1 MALTLLAT
9 NNAESTLA
17 SAISATDTSL
27 IVSAGTGAEFPDAV
41 AGESYFKL
49 TLTDAATGSQVEIV
63 NVTAK
68 AGDIFTIE
76 RAQEGTLARAWAAND
91 MVANMMTAD
100 TLNVIADFAKQASDS
115 AEEAQ
120 GYALSASEFG
130 DNKSTFA
137 DTEAGLAATTSGQ
150 YFRVP
155 QGTGNVLSFRY
166 YKNNSGVAQEVAEY
180 PGQGSITNTIREFPT
195 LAAAQADADAGNIQV
210 GAICWVL
217 NTSDNT
223 LADEY
228 ANISG
233 TLTATG
239 RSIPSKSSINNHF
252 TEQPRSAVAL
262 DFVGSNGRRASL
274 CIAKS
279 GRFITTGDGVDVA
292 DTISNIGKTIKLE
305 TSSIKYSFK
314 ITDAS
319 GRVACGLGLDGHPI
333 IAGQRIE
340 TYIPQIAWSN
350 IPNSF
355 SKKIDTDTTQLVA
368 WGDSLTESTGGA
380 TAYPSQLATL
390 LGRTVLNRGRGGQ
403 DVTRIIARQGGAAIL
418 CSVAGNS
425 IPASGAVNVT
435 PDIQALT
442 TASNAPTLSGWL
454 ANIYGTLSLNQSTGQ
469 YSFTRSSSGATQACW
484 PGSAFVV
491 DTSLT
496 DYMLPI
502 FWCGRNNF
510 NYVVPDLTAMVQK
523 VFDYIQ
529 RGVSYL
535 KPANSKFIIMGVI
548 SGNNSF
554 EYVGTDNYNAKR
566 QLVSLL
572 QQKYPGNF
580 IDIDT
585 ILVNS
590 YNPSIPQDVTDFNN
604 GIVPSSLRNS
614 GDTQHLNTAGYAIVA
629 NECYKL
635 ITSRGW

>member
-1 MALTLLAT
+1 M
-9 NNAESTLA
+9 
-17 SAISATDTSL
+17 
-27 IVSAGTGAEFPDAV
+27 
-41 AGESYFKL
+41 
-49 TLTDAATGSQVEIV
+49 
-63 NVTAK
+63 
-68 AGDIFTIE
+68 
-76 RAQEGTLARAWAAND
+76 
-91 MVANMMTAD
+91 
-100 TLNVIADFAKQASDS
+100 
-115 AEEAQ
+115 
-120 GYALSASEFG
+120 
-130 DNKSTFA
+130 
-137 DTEAGLAATTSGQ
+137 
-150 YFRVP
+150 
-155 QGTGNVLSFRY
+155 
-166 YKNNSGVAQEVAEY
+166 
-180 PGQGSITNTIREFPT
+180 
-195 LAAAQADADAGNIQV
+195 
-210 GAICWVL
+210 
-217 NTSDNT
+217 
-223 LADEY
+223 
-228 ANISG
+228 
-233 TLTATG
+233 
-239 RSIPSKSSINNHF
+239 
-252 TEQPRSAVAL
+252 
-262 DFVGSNGRRASL
+262 
-274 CIAKS
+274 
-279 GRFITTGDGVDVA
+279 
-292 DTISNIGKTIKLE
+292 
-305 TSSIKYSFK
+305 
-314 ITDAS
+314 
-319 GRVACGLGLDGHPI
+319 GLDGHPI

-340 TYIPQIAWSN
+340 AYIPQIAWSN

-355 SKKIDTDTTQLVA
+355 SRKIDTDTTQLVA

-380 TAYPSQLATL
+380 TSYPSQLAIL

-403 DVTRIIARQGGAAIL
+403 DVTRIIARQGGATIL
-418 CSVAGNS
+418 CSVDGNS

-442 TASNAPTLSGWL
+442 TASTAPTLTGWL

-469 YSFTRSSSGATQACW
+469 YSFTRSTSGTTQSCW

-510 NYVVPDLTAMVQK
+510 NYVVPDLSAMVQK

-529 RGVSYL
+529 SGVNYL

-590 YNPSIPQDVTDFNN
+590 YNPSIPQDVIDFNN

>member
-137 DTEAGLAATTSGQ
+137 DTAAGLAATTSGQ

-155 QGTGNVLSFRY
+155 QGAGNVLAFRY

-195 LAAAQADADAGNIQV
+195 LEAAQADADAGNIQV

-217 NTSDNT
+217 NSSDNT

-239 RSIPSKSSINNHF
+239 RSIPSQSSINNHF

-305 TSSIKYSFK
+305 ASSIKYSFK

-340 TYIPQIAWSN
+340 AYIPQIAWSN

-380 TAYPSQLATL
+380 TSYPSQLATL

-403 DVTRIIARQGGAAIL
+403 DVTRIIARQGGAAIS
-418 CSVAGNS
+418 CSVDGNS

-442 TASNAPTLSGWL
+442 TASTAPTLSGWL

>member
-1 MALTLLAT
+1 MATTDTQQTAQFA
-9 NNAESTLA
+9 AEA
-17 SAISATDTSL
+17 AVSAAEAKQYLIEVQQGYQDISATTQEAKNAATAAEAAKAAAETAEQNSS
-27 IVSAGTGAEFPDAV
+27 VSAVASSESATAAAGSAAQAE
-41 AGESYFKL
+41 EY
-49 TLTDAATGSQVEIV
+49 
-63 NVTAK
+63 
-68 AGDIFTIE
+68 
-76 RAQEGTLARAWAAND
+76 AN
-91 MVANMMTAD
+91 N
-100 TLNVIADFAKQASDS
+100 ASDY
-115 AEEAQ
+115 AQ
-120 GYALSASEFG
+120 NKFTFYKTASDPDG
-130 DNKSTFA
+130 TI
-137 DTEAGLAATTSGQ
+137 AGLAATTEGQ
-150 YFRVP
+150 SFWVA
-155 QGTGNVLSFRY
+155 QGPDALSAAWQYQNVA
-166 YKNNSGVAQEVAEY
+166 GVAVLQAKQ
-180 PGQGSITNTIREFPT
+180 PGTAAITGTIREFPT
-195 LAAAQADADAGNIQV
+195 LAEAQADADAGNILL
-210 GAICWVL
+210 GATCWVL
-217 NTSDNT
+217 NSSNKT

-239 RSIPSKSSINNHF
+239 RSIPSQSSINNHF

-319 GRVACGLGLDGHPI
+319 GRVACGLGLDGHPV

-340 TYIPQIAWSN
+340 AYIPQIAWSN

-380 TAYPSQLATL
+380 TSYPSQLATL

-418 CSVAGNS
+418 CSVDGNA

-442 TASNAPTLSGWL
+442 TASTAPTLSGWL

>member
-137 DTEAGLAATTSGQ
+137 DTAAGLAATTSGQ

-155 QGTGNVLSFRY
+155 QGTGNVLAFRY

-217 NTSDNT
+217 NSSDNT

-239 RSIPSKSSINNHF
+239 RSIPSQSSINNHF

-305 TSSIKYSFK
+305 ASSIKYSFK

-340 TYIPQIAWSN
+340 AYIPQIAWSN

-380 TAYPSQLATL
+380 TSYPSQLATL

-403 DVTRIIARQGGAAIL
+403 DVTRIIARQGGAAIS
-418 CSVAGNS
+418 CSVDGNS

-442 TASNAPTLSGWL
+442 TASTAPTLSGWL

-469 YSFTRSSSGATQACW
+469 YSFTRSTSGAAQACW

>member
-137 DTEAGLAATTSGQ
+137 DTATGLAATTSGQ

-155 QGTGNVLSFRY
+155 QGAGNVLAFRY

-195 LAAAQADADAGNIQV
+195 LAAAQADTDAGNIQV

-217 NTSDNT
+217 NSSDNT

-239 RSIPSKSSINNHF
+239 RSIPSQSSINNHF

-305 TSSIKYSFK
+305 ASSIKYSFK

-340 TYIPQIAWSN
+340 AYIPQIAWSN

-380 TAYPSQLATL
+380 TSYPSQLATL

-403 DVTRIIARQGGAAIL
+403 DVTRIIARQGGAAIS
-418 CSVAGNS
+418 CSVDGNS

-442 TASNAPTLSGWL
+442 TASTAPTLSGWL

>member
-1 MALTLLAT
+1 
-9 NNAESTLA
+9 
-17 SAISATDTSL
+17 
-27 IVSAGTGAEFPDAV
+27 
-41 AGESYFKL
+41 
-49 TLTDAATGSQVEIV
+49 
-63 NVTAK
+63 
-68 AGDIFTIE
+68 
-76 RAQEGTLARAWAAND
+76 
-91 MVANMMTAD
+91 
-100 TLNVIADFAKQASDS
+100 
-115 AEEAQ
+115 
-120 GYALSASEFG
+120 
-130 DNKSTFA
+130 
-137 DTEAGLAATTSGQ
+137 
-150 YFRVP
+150 
-155 QGTGNVLSFRY
+155 
-166 YKNNSGVAQEVAEY
+166 
-180 PGQGSITNTIREFPT
+180 
-195 LAAAQADADAGNIQV
+195 NIQV

-217 NTSDNT
+217 NSSDNT

-239 RSIPSKSSINNHF
+239 RSIPSQSSINNHF

-305 TSSIKYSFK
+305 ASSIKYSFK

-340 TYIPQIAWSN
+340 AYIPQIAWSN

-380 TAYPSQLATL
+380 TSYPSQLATL

-403 DVTRIIARQGGAAIL
+403 DVTRIIARQGGAAIS
-418 CSVAGNS
+418 CSVDGNS

-442 TASNAPTLSGWL
+442 TASTAPTLSGWL

-469 YSFTRSSSGATQACW
+469 YSFTRSTSGAAQACW